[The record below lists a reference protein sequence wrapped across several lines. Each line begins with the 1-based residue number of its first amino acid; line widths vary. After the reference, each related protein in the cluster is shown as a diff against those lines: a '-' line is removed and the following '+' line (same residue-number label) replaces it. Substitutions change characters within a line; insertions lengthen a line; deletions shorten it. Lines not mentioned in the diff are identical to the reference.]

1 MIHKSAKA
9 WLPLL
14 FLGAAGCATIA
25 DCCIEQ
31 ETSMR
36 NCVLAQKAWGNW
48 SWCYDDLDHPFHF
61 AKGFKAG
68 YKNIL
73 EGGKGCQPTLP
84 PRWYWKPCYQS
95 PEGRCKIA
103 SWFDGYSHGALAA
116 QQDGYGSLQELPIS
130 PTARANWVSQF
141 ATPNPACFD
150 GMYHGQVPGSPD
162 SVAPEGAI
170 IPEDAPMDG
179 IDESVP
185 GDAQLRPEGSA
196 GGAIN
201 LEPLRPYDDSVLT
214 PEQ

>member
-25 DCCIEQ
+25 DCCIEH

-36 NCVLAQKAWGNW
+36 NCVPAQKAWGNW

-73 EGGKGCQPTLP
+73 QGGKGCQPTLP

-130 PTARANWVSQF
+130 PTARANWMSQF
-141 ATPNPACFD
+141 TTPNTACFD

-162 SVAPEGAI
+162 AVVPEGAI
-170 IPEDAPMDG
+170 VPEDAPMDG
-179 IDESVP
+179 MDEFSP
-185 GDAQLRPEGSA
+185 GAAQLPPAGSA

-201 LEPLRPYDDSVLT
+201 LEPLRPYDDSVQT
-214 PEQ
+214 PE